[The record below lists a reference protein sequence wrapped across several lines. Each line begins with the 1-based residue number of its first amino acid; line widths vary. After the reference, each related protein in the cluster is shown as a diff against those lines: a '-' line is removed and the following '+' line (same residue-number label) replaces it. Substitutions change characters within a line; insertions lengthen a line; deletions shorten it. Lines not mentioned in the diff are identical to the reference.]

1 MTKKQRELVDAL
13 KKLVRTDT
21 IIIPAIVKEVDEGEG
36 TIVAATATG
45 LEIADVRLR
54 SVIGDNDGVL
64 IFPQVNSSVLIARIQ
79 QSNYF
84 VVISVEKV
92 DKIQYF
98 VEDKFFEM
106 DKDGLEVSAGDE
118 SLKKCLDDLLD
129 EIVTI
134 YAPMNKSAFTD
145 IKKRLAKLLK

>member
-1 MTKKQRELVDAL
+1 MSNKQRELIDAL
-13 KKLVRTDT
+13 RKLTHTETV
-21 IIIPAIVKEVDEGEG
+21 IIPAIVQEVDEEAG
-36 TIVAATATG
+36 TIVALTATG
-45 LEIADVRLR
+45 LKIANVRLR

-64 IFPQVNSSVLIARIQ
+64 IFPQKDSSVLMARIQ

-84 VVISVEKV
+84 VVISMEKV

-98 VEDKFFEM
+98 VEDKFLEM
-106 DKDGLEVSAGDE
+106 TKDGLEIKGGDE

-129 EIVTI
+129 EIITI

-145 IKKRLAKLLK
+145 IKDRLAKILK

>member
-1 MTKKQRELVDAL
+1 MSNKQRELVDAL
-13 KKLVRTDT
+13 RKLVHTDT
-21 IIIPAIVKEVDEGEG
+21 VIIPAVVDDVDEAAGS
-36 TIVAATATG
+36 IVALTATG
-45 LEIADVRLR
+45 LKISDVRLR
-54 SVIGDNDGVL
+54 AVIGDNDGVL
-64 IFPQVNSSVLIARIQ
+64 VFPQKKSSVLIARIQ

-84 VVISVEKV
+84 VVISMEKV

-98 VEDKFFEM
+98 VEDRLFEM
-106 DKDGLEVSAGDE
+106 DKDGLKVSAGEE

-145 IKKRLAKLLK
+145 IKDRIAKILK

>member
-1 MTKKQRELVDAL
+1 MTKKQRELIDAL
-13 KKLVRTDT
+13 KKLSHTDA
-21 IIIPAIVKEVDEGEG
+21 IIIPAIVKDVDEEEG
-36 TIVAATATG
+36 TIVVTTATG
-45 LEIADVRLR
+45 LEIADVRIR

-64 IFPQVNSSVLIARIQ
+64 VFPQAGSSVLMARIQ
-79 QSNYF
+79 QSNNF

-92 DKIQYF
+92 EKIQYF

-106 DKDGLEVSAGDE
+106 DKDGLQVSAGDE

-134 YAPMNKSAFTD
+134 YAPMNKSAFMD
-145 IKKRLAKLLK
+145 IKQRLATLLK

>member
-1 MTKKQRELVDAL
+1 MTKKQRELIDAL
-13 KKLVRTDT
+13 KKLSHTDT
-21 IIIPAIVKEVDEGEG
+21 IIIPAIVKEVDEEEG

-64 IFPQVNSSVLIARIQ
+64 IFPQVDSSVLMARIQ
-79 QSNYF
+79 ESNYF
-84 VVISVEKV
+84 VVISMEKV

-134 YAPMNKSAFTD
+134 YAPMNKSAFMD
-145 IKKRLAKLLK
+145 IKQRLATLLK

>member
-1 MTKKQRELVDAL
+1 MTKTQRELIDAL
-13 KKLVRTDT
+13 KKLSHTDT
-21 IIIPAIVKEVDEGEG
+21 IIIPAIVKEVDEEEG

-64 IFPQVNSSVLIARIQ
+64 IFPQVDSSVLMARIQ
-79 QSNYF
+79 ESNYF
-84 VVISVEKV
+84 VVISMEKV

-134 YAPMNKSAFTD
+134 YAPMNKSAFMD
-145 IKKRLAKLLK
+145 IKQRLAKLLK